1 MKRTTEQNTNKQEVP
16 IRYKNIRKAIEEHE
30 AETLAQFAQSLENKT
45 ASELLNSWQFRD
57 RMTPATFQAMKNT
70 DPDAIPSAELLE
82 KIYKKRTREEAK
94 NTAARLEKLAAAE
107 RAAAPEYIT
116 VSVEWVRSR
125 TWGANPNAT
134 VEGAQSRTYGKASG
148 CGYDKESAAIAYAMN
163 ENPEIMR
170 ILYDHAEQGE
180 PFPYSVHTF
189 AGVPSFNGGCGVSC
203 FREVFESCGYDWHDN
218 GRGSMFA
225 AYSIT
230 RKQ

>member
-1 MKRTTEQNTNKQEVP
+1 MYE
-16 IRYKNIRKAIEEHE
+16 NIKKAIAEHE

-45 ASELLNSWQFRD
+45 AAELLNSWQFRD
-57 RMTPATFQAMKNT
+57 RMTPATLQAMKNT
-70 DPDAIPSAELLE
+70 DPDTIPPAELLE
-82 KIYKKRTREEAK
+82 KINKKRAREEAK

-107 RAAAPEYIT
+107 RAATPEYIA

-125 TWGANPNAT
+125 TWGANPHAT
-134 VEGAQSRTYGKASG
+134 VTGAQRRTFGTASG
-148 CGYDKESAAIAYAMN
+148 CGYDKESAAIASAMN

-170 ILYDHAEQGE
+170 IIYDHAEQGE

-189 AGVPSFNGGCGVSC
+189 AGVPSFDGGCGVSC
-203 FREVFESCGYDWHDN
+203 FRAVFESCGYEWHDN